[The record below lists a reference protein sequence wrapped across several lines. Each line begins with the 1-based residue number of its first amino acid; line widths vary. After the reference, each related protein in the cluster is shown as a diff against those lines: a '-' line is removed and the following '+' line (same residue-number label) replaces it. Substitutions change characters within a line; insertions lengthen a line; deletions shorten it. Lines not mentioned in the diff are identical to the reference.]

1 MLTADLIDDPAGLE
15 PWSEAWDRLAVELSQ
30 PCSSP
35 KWMLPWWRH
44 AVPGHAEL
52 RTVVVR
58 DGDELVGLAPYFVQ
72 LGPLG
77 LAEYRVLSAGAAHRI
92 GPLAKP
98 GREGEVAGLVAETTA
113 AASPQPSSFIF
124 EGINASSDWPQRIRG
139 AWPGAL
145 GSRIY
150 TQVTMEAPT
159 LNLDDPDFDTWFGWA
174 SSNFRQQMR
183 RKGRQMADR
192 GGRSHGSHPEQASA
206 DLEAMFVYHRDRW
219 EKRGEQGSIKHGTE
233 DHLREAVSLLL
244 PDERARLWTIEADG
258 KPVCVPQ
265 YFTVAGGE
273 LTYWGGGFDPDC
285 GDDLQPAQ
293 LTILAA
299 VENAFERGD
308 RRVDFGGGEQR
319 LQGAVRNQR
328 RPPDRLDHDLPP
340 QQRYA
345 TRSRCAQP
353 SPIEGPV
360 TVFVLAGCLPSW
372 AGAREGTDLNRVRRG

>member
-1 MLTADLIDDPAGLE
+1 MLSADLIDDPAGLE

-139 AWPGAL
+139 AWPGGL

-159 LNLDDPDFDTWFGWA
+159 LNLDDPDFDTWFAGR

-192 GGRSHGSHPEQASA
+192 GGTIRMATTPEQASA
-206 DLEAMFVYHRDRW
+206 DLEAMFLYHRDRW

-233 DHLREAVSLLL
+233 DHLRESVSLLL

-258 KPVCVPQ
+258 KPVCVQ

-273 LTYWGGGFDPDC
+273 LTYWGGGFDPDW
-285 GDDLQPAQ
+285 DDLQPAQ

-319 LQGAVRNQR
+319 YKGRFANDGDPIAWTTIFPRNKRYPLTRAQLFPKQVRFTAR
-328 RPPDRLDHDLPP
+328 RLARGLPEP
-340 QQRYA
+340 WQERVKGL
-345 TRSRCAQP
+345 R
-353 SPIEGPV
+353 
-360 TVFVLAGCLPSW
+360 
-372 AGAREGTDLNRVRRG
+372 NRVRRG